1 MRYWKEFDNDF
12 KFNITGKSQKLCEDI
27 FTFDIET
34 SSILNLDGQTLSAS
48 IYQDLSKESQERVEF
63 LAFPYIWQLRSK

>member
-34 SSILNLDGQTLSAS
+34 SSILNLDGQMLSAS

-63 LAFPYIWQLRSK
+63 LAFPYIWQLRNK